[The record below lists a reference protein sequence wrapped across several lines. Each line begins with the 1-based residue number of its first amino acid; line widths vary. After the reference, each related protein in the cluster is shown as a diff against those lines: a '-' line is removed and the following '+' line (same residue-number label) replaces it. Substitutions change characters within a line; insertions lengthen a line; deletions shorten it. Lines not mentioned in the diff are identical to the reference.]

1 MADESTDKPRLVR
14 AAIGLGRPSRCTA
27 LVVGLAAMGAGGVAA
42 FRAHLEAPPV
52 ALLTAGLILVLVG
65 LAGVMPTRLKVGDN
79 EPEFLQ
85 QRLAT
90 ALKEGVE
97 SAPLTTRTSMA
108 GIEELLDR
116 IAKVSPE
123 VAAPAQAA
131 LEYERLVQG
140 MASRLMSLPGMQA
153 VSSSRSALAIFFE
166 THWSPPGRTLSVQE
180 FMPYYTDAR
189 ELAVAEPGD
198 EIALV
203 IATPSP
209 LSDEALNF
217 VAMRARPLSCA
228 GSRPERRRLAE
239 AGYRR
244 CPNGSAHGQLFQVRQ
259 PGRQAATP
267 GRSGRTPTAPRR
279 PGASCSLARS

>member
-1 MADESTDKPRLVR
+1 MTVMADDSTDKPRLVR

-180 FMPYYTDAR
+180 FMPYYTGAR
-189 ELAVAEPGD
+189 DLAVAEPGD

-217 VAMRARPLSCA
+217 VAMRAGLYHALVRGPRDEDLLKQA
-228 GSRPERRRLAE
+228 IEDALTGPPMGSSSR
-239 AGYRR
+239 
-244 CPNGSAHGQLFQVRQ
+244 
-259 PGRQAATP
+259 
-267 GRSGRTPTAPRR
+267 
-279 PGASCSLARS
+279 